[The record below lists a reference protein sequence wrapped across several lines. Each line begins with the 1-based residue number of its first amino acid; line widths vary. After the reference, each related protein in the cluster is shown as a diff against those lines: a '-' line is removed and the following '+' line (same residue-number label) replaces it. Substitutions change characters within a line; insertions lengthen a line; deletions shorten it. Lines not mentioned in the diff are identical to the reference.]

1 MDSYLYEVA
10 SHLVAFDTV
19 SNKSNVEA
27 MEYLGA
33 HLDDHGFR
41 VSLQRAEIAG
51 VSKVNLVACA
61 GPAEPDGLIISG
73 HVDTVPFVGQ
83 PGWQRDPLHLAVED
97 TRVYGRGTSDMKVF
111 IAQCV
116 DAAANLDLA
125 TLKRPLLFLFTADEE
140 VGCLGAARLLP
151 ALPTILGEIPQP
163 HLAWIGEPTS
173 SQVFHAHKGI
183 VIFTVKVQGR
193 GGHSSVPEQGVNAIA
208 VAGKVVESIGS
219 YQAEL
224 RTQPSAAFAETFPD
238 SPYTTLNFGTIK
250 GGTAANMIA
259 EACVLQVSYRPLPQT
274 DPLAVYREI
283 TRRLQEID
291 THDYGSP
298 DQRASIEVGEAFV
311 VPPLFSPRET
321 PLEGVLFEVLN
332 RNTSGGLPFAT
343 DGCQFAQAG
352 IASLICGPGDLD
364 QAHQPNESIR
374 RDAFEQGTEVIL
386 AVVNRMCGAGVYK
399 QG

>member
-1 MDSYLYEVA
+1 MSTYLYEVA
-10 SHLVAFDTV
+10 GRLVAFDTV

-33 HLDDHGFR
+33 HFDDHGFR
-41 VSLQRAEIAG
+41 VSLQRAEVAG
-51 VSKVNLVACA
+51 VPKVNLIACA

-83 PGWQRDPLHLAVED
+83 PGWQRDPLRLEVED
-97 TRVYGRGTSDMKVF
+97 TCVYGRGTSDMKVF

-116 DAAANLDLA
+116 DAAARLDLA
-125 TLKRPLLFLFTADEE
+125 TLTRPLLFLFTADEE

-151 ALPTILGEIPQP
+151 ALSDILGEIPQP
-163 HLAWIGEPTS
+163 RLAWIGEPTS
-173 SQVFHAHKGI
+173 SQVFHAHKGV

-208 VAGKVVESIGS
+208 VAGKVIEVIGR

-224 RTQPSAAFAETFPD
+224 RAQPSAAFVELFPD

-259 EACVLQVSYRPLPQT
+259 EECALQVSYRPLPQL
-274 DPLAVYREI
+274 DPLTVYHEI
-283 TRRLQEID
+283 TRRLREID
-291 THDYGSP
+291 ARDYGSP
-298 DQRASIEVGEAFV
+298 DQRATIEVGEAFV
-311 VPPLFSPRET
+311 VPPLLSPRQT
-321 PLEGVLFEVLN
+321 PLESALFEVLQ

-343 DGCQFAQAG
+343 DGCHFARAG

-374 RDAFEQGTEVIL
+374 RDAFENGTDVIL
-386 AVVNRMCGAGVYK
+386 AVVNRMCGVSI
-399 QG
+399 